1 MQPTLASFINF
12 VRNIVG
18 ISTSVLPDASPYFG
32 WAFAVA
38 LSIVN
43 PALRCNPIPETD
55 STGAVLNTGGFS
67 SYSQAV
73 LNLAAD
79 NLFNY
84 AQDSTSP
91 AAPIYKDNLPYF
103 AYFRKLWNVNGFVS
117 GVISASADETTN
129 QSLVVQE
136 AAKAFTLGNLQNL
149 KTPYG
154 RAYLAAAQ
162 DYGPETWGMN

>member
-12 VRNIVG
+12 VRTIVG
-18 ISTSVLPDASPYFG
+18 ITTEVLPDDSPYLG

-43 PALRCNPIPETD
+43 PALRCNPVPQFD
-55 STGAVLNTGGFS
+55 STGAVLNSGGFTT
-67 SYSQAV
+67 YALAV
-73 LNLAAD
+73 FNLGAD

-84 AQDSTSP
+84 AQDLP
-91 AAPIYKDNLPYF
+91 DAAAYKNDLPYF
-103 AYFRKLWNVNGFVS
+103 AYFRSLWNVNGFVS
-117 GVISASADETTN
+117 GVISASADESTS

-136 AAKAFTLGNLQNL
+136 AAKNFTLGNLQNL

-154 RAYLAAAQ
+154 RAYLAMAQ
-162 DYGPETWGMN
+162 DYGPETWGIS